1 MITSPHQH
9 YACNVVWRES
19 GTRAAEEQI
28 DVAQGRQAADER
40 ALRARVAVSHT
51 AEGNKSAA
59 FRKDV
64 ASPRSLLEPYVD
76 LSVGQ
81 CNPRCEEVVPSIYY
95 GNQLELYYVSVGSLT
110 AIEVCVLVV
119 SGLTA
124 RRQRVGYHGLS
135 QSDKPPET

>member
-1 MITSPHQH
+1 LITSPHQH
-9 YACNVVWRES
+9 YACNVVWRED

-51 AEGNKSAA
+51 AEVNKSTTL
-59 FRKDV
+59 REDV

-81 CNPRCEEVVPSIYY
+81 CNPRCEEVVPPIYY
-95 GNQLELYYVSVGSLT
+95 
-110 AIEVCVLVV
+110 VLW
-119 SGLTA
+119 
-124 RRQRVGYHGLS
+124 
-135 QSDKPPET
+135 